1 MSWLQGL
8 ATNSGSMPH
17 KKMTNAGH
25 KTVWFGA
32 AVLLIF
38 AVSAFPQQPPS
49 ATEYQ
54 VKAAFL
60 YNFAKFVE
68 WPGDSF
74 PSSSAPIQVC
84 ILGRDDFGQE
94 LQLITQ
100 DKVINGRRIEIDHVL
115 TLNRARDC
123 QVLFI
128 GSSERSRTREI
139 LASVQGRTVL
149 TISDEPGFAAAGG
162 VINFILENSRVR
174 FEINLT
180 AAYQA
185 HLKISSKLLALAK
198 LVHSDRPGGN

>member
-1 MSWLQGL
+1 
-8 ATNSGSMPH
+8 MPH
-17 KKMTNAGH
+17 KKMTNGGH
-25 KTVWFGA
+25 KTAWFGA
-32 AVLLIF
+32 AALLIF
-38 AVSAFPQQPPS
+38 AVSAFPQQAPS

-68 WPGDSF
+68 WPNESF
-74 PSSSAPIQVC
+74 PDPAAPIQICV
-84 ILGRDDFGQE
+84 LGRDDFGQE
-94 LQLITQ
+94 LQLITH

-115 TLNRARDC
+115 ALTRARDC

-128 GSSERSRTREI
+128 SSSERSRTREI

-180 AAYQA
+180 AANQA

-198 LVHSDRPGGN
+198 LVRGDQPGGN